1 MTSREKIIKA
11 AIEIFA
17 EKGRIGAH
25 METIAAKAVINKA
38 MIYYIFHGKD
48 ELYLEVLRKVLTDI
62 TAEMDAQIDGNRS
75 MSPANTERLVAYIDM
90 MFSVFAKHA
99 DFRRILSD
107 ALINGTE
114 ELARIIQEINAAPG
128 GNKAFLCLEEILR
141 SGIMDGVR
149 ENVDPGQLG
158 MSIYGM
164 VLIFYLSR
172 PLGNLFN
179 VDIQDES
186 VFLEK
191 RRQSI
196 IDLILNGVL
205 VRETARSRVASA

>member
-1 MTSREKIIKA
+1 MTSRERIINA
-11 AIEIFA
+11 AIEVFA
-17 EKGRIGAH
+17 ERGRIGAH

-62 TAEMDAQIDGNRS
+62 TAEMDEQIDGNRS

-90 MFSVFAKHA
+90 MFSSFAKHP

-107 ALINGTE
+107 ALINGTQ
-114 ELARIIQEINAAPG
+114 ELAQTIQEINDAHG
-128 GNKAFLCLEEILR
+128 GNRALRELEEILR
-141 SGIMDGVR
+141 SERAGGLRTD
-149 ENVDPGQLG
+149 VDPGQLG

-164 VLIFYLSR
+164 VLIFYMSR
-172 PLGNLFN
+172 PLSEVLGIRVEN
-179 VDIQDES
+179 ES
-186 VFLEK
+186 EFLEQRK
-191 RRQSI
+191 KSI

-205 VRETARSRVASA
+205 AR